1 MQDQPDGEIT
11 RLLGG
16 FRNGDP
22 EAEARL
28 MEATYR
34 ELRKIAAGHL
44 RRERTGLSV
53 QTTDLVHDAYLRL
66 VDQAATDWRDRGHF
80 FQVAAH
86 VMRQILIDRAR
97 KRHAGKRG
105 GVVPEISLDRVLNIG
120 AANPGDLLVLED
132 ALARLEKVD
141 VRQCQ
146 VVEMR
151 FFAGMSE
158 DEIAEVLGVSARTIN
173 REWRLARAWLEGASC
188 TGDSRAVAASEA
200 SVREGTRSGSPA
212 ACDAFLAEAD
222 ETPSIK
228 AEVRRLLG
236 SDAQAGNFLKL

>member
-16 FRNGDP
+16 FRKGEP
-22 EAEARL
+22 ETEARL
-28 MEATYR
+28 MELTYR
-34 ELRKIAAGHL
+34 ELRKIAAGHI
-44 RRERTGLSV
+44 RRERTGISL

-66 VDQAATDWRDRGHF
+66 VDQAGTPLRDRGHF
-80 FQVAAH
+80 FQIAAH

-105 GVVPEISLDRVLNIG
+105 GGVPEISLDRALNI
-120 AANPGDLLVLED
+120 AEANSSDLLVLEE
-132 ALARLEKVD
+132 ALTRLEKVD
-141 VRQCQ
+141 ARQCQ

-173 REWRLARAWLEGASC
+173 REWRMARAWLYKELY
-188 TGDSRAVAASEA
+188 R
-200 SVREGTRSGSPA
+200 
-212 ACDAFLAEAD
+212 
-222 ETPSIK
+222 
-228 AEVRRLLG
+228 
-236 SDAQAGNFLKL
+236 